1 VFGAGGHLRTQK
13 VSSLLG
19 SEMRYDRYRWSSS
32 LWISTESLLNAILA
46 VLRMAVR
53 SRGRTVV
60 GFAAICVVDASV
72 RPIEAPGM
80 GGWQVSI

>member
-13 VSSLLG
+13 VSSSLG
-19 SEMRYDRYRWSSS
+19 SEIRYDRYRWSSS
-32 LWISTESLLNAILA
+32 RWISTESLLNAMLA

-53 SRGRTVV
+53 SRGRAV
-60 GFAAICVVDASV
+60 GFAAICDEDTGV
-72 RPIEAPGM
+72 RPNGTPGM

>member
-19 SEMRYDRYRWSSS
+19 SEIRYDRYRWSSS

-53 SRGRTVV
+53 SRGRTA
-60 GFAAICVVDASV
+60 GFAAMCVVDASV